1 MAIPATGLY
10 PAPSARTSPDREG
23 ETFFLFL
30 DGERYRL
37 NAVGSRILSLCDGR
51 RTLSEVAAE
60 IAARYEIDGSEAW
73 EEARAFCGTLE
84 EMGALT
90 WLESPAGRRWPA
102 WQERLAPVSVTI
114 EVTQRCNMSCDH
126 CYNASGEEE
135 PGTLLLAEIHA
146 VLADLAALGT
156 QAVSF
161 AGGEPLMR
169 RDLDEMLAAAAALG
183 MATGIASNGFA
194 LTPSR
199 ADELVK
205 LGVGTVQI
213 SLDFPDERHDTFRRR
228 KGAFTH
234 AEAAIKN
241 ASTRGMRT
249 VVSSTLTRGNVAD
262 AGRIKARAQELGAS
276 FHLVNRF
283 IPVRRGA
290 TLNGDLSDGEFLAA
304 VEGLGEPSPP
314 MISCDPVITGSVHCT
329 VGSGHLTI
337 ASNGDVKPCVSF
349 QASAGNIRREPL
361 QEIWRHS
368 PLLVKLREQQIS
380 SHFESDRFKCPS
392 YEFAMN
398 RGPAEE
404 RAYLRVIA

>member
-1 MAIPATGLY
+1 MATSAADLY
-10 PAPSARTSPDREG
+10 PAPSARTSPAKEG
-23 ETFFLFL
+23 ETFFLTF
-30 DGERYRL
+30 DAERHRL
-37 NAVGSRILSLCDGR
+37 NAVGARILSFCDGT
-51 RTLSEVAAE
+51 RTLSEVAGE
-60 IAARYEIDGSEAW
+60 IEALYEIDG
-73 EEARAFCGTLE
+73 EEAREETRDFCERLA
-84 EMGALT
+84 EMGALS

-102 WQERLAPVSVTI
+102 WQESMAPVSVTI

-126 CYNASGEEE
+126 CYNASGDEE
-135 PGTLLLAEIHA
+135 PGTLLLEEIQT

-156 QAVSF
+156 KAVSF

-169 RDLDEMLAAAAALG
+169 RDLDEMLAAAAGMG

-241 ASTRGMRT
+241 AATRGMRT

-262 AGRIKARAQELGAS
+262 AGRIKARAQELGAA

-290 TLNGDLSDGEFLAA
+290 TLNGDISDGEFLAA
-304 VEGLGEPSPP
+304 VEELREPAPP
-314 MISCDPVITGSVHCT
+314 MISCDPIITGSVHCG

-349 QASAGNIRREPL
+349 QASAGNVRREPL
-361 QEIWRHS
+361 REIWRDS

-380 SHFESDRFKCPS
+380 SHFESERFKCPS
-392 YEFAMN
+392 HEFAMN
-398 RGPAEE
+398 KGDGEN
-404 RAYLRVIA
+404 RAYLRVVS